1 MSSLG
6 DIVRDARVLVAV
18 GPGGVGKTSTS
29 AALAMEAARLGRR
42 TIVLTIDPARRLAQ
56 SLGLPEIGNVE
67 RAVAPEAFTRA
78 GLAPPS
84 GRLTAMMLD
93 IKQSWDE
100 VVRRHHP
107 DPARRDRLLNNRFY
121 VALSSALAGSQEYM
135 AMEKLHELASRAE
148 DPLDLVVLDTPPS
161 SHAIDFLEAP
171 SKMIDALDN
180 DATRWLLEPFASRG
194 RGGRMSGRLFDLGSS
209 IVVRSIGRFTGLEML
224 EALAELLS
232 CFQDMFEGFRHRARA
247 TQAILAAPTTRFVVV
262 AAPRPGPITEAEQ
275 FVRRLEAE
283 KLAVAGVV
291 LNRATPDPF
300 AAVDTTT
307 DAADT
312 AAERARPLLRDA
324 LAAIAAERG
333 ATADVAA
340 LADRLVEAAR
350 AQQAEAQ
357 AEARLRARLAE
368 RLPNLQTWRVPELN
382 ADVHS
387 LPALDAL
394 RRALVDAR

>member
-1 MSSLG
+1 MSGLG
-6 DIVRDARVLVAV
+6 DVVRDARVLVAV

-78 GLAPPS
+78 GLAAPP

-107 DPARRDRLLNNRFY
+107 DPARRERLLNNRFY

-135 AMEKLHELASRAE
+135 AMEKLHELASRTE

-180 DATRWLLEPFASRG
+180 DATRWLLEPFAART
-194 RGGRMSGRLFDLGSS
+194 RGGRMSRGIFDLGSS
-209 IVVRSIGRFTGLEML
+209 LVVRSIGRFTGVETL

-232 CFQDMFEGFRHRARA
+232 CFQDMFDGFRQRARA

-283 KLAVAGVV
+283 KLNVAGVV

-300 AAVDTTT
+300 AASAAGD
-307 DAADT
+307 DARLLDDAG
-312 AAERARPLLRDA
+312 AVLRAA
-324 LAAIAAERG
+324 LAALAAERG
-333 ATADVAA
+333 DAADVDGLAA
-340 LADRLVEAAR
+340 RLVEAAR
-350 AQQAEAQ
+350 AQRAEAQ
-357 AEARLRARLAE
+357 AEAKLQARLGE
-368 RLPNLQTWRVPELN
+368 RFPGIATWRVPELS

>member
-1 MSSLG
+1 
-6 DIVRDARVLVAV
+6 
-18 GPGGVGKTSTS
+18 
-29 AALAMEAARLGRR
+29 
-42 TIVLTIDPARRLAQ
+42 
-56 SLGLPEIGNVE
+56 
-67 RAVAPEAFTRA
+67 
-78 GLAPPS
+78 
-84 GRLTAMMLD
+84 
-93 IKQSWDE
+93 
-100 VVRRHHP
+100 
-107 DPARRDRLLNNRFY
+107 
-121 VALSSALAGSQEYM
+121 
-135 AMEKLHELASRAE
+135 MEKLHELASRTD

-194 RGGRMSGRLFDLGSS
+194 RGGRMSGKLFDLGSS
-209 IVVRSIGRFTGLEML
+209 LVVRSIGRFTGVETL

-232 CFQDMFEGFRHRARA
+232 CFQDMFDGFRQRARA

-300 AAVDTTT
+300 AGGAID
-307 DAADT
+307 DGDADT
-312 AAERARPLLRDA
+312 ARPVLRAA
-324 LAAIAAERG
+324 LATIAAERG
-333 ATADVAA
+333 VSVDADALAARLVAA
-340 LADRLVEAAR
+340 AH
-350 AQQAEAQ
+350 AQRAEAQ
-357 AEARLRARLAE
+357 AEARLQARLAE
-368 RLPNLQTWRVPELN
+368 RIPNLPIWRVPELS

-394 RRALVDAR
+394 RRALTSGALVDER